1 MPVLCATAEHGRHT
15 DLFRFEWRPGPMA
28 EWRKNAIHTLNI
40 TGYTAEGLGVA
51 RLDGRVVFVPG
62 TIQGECWEVQLLK
75 VKPNIAWGRGVRLLT
90 PSPERLNVDCP
101 LAGRCGGCQY
111 RHMSYLEEL

>member
-1 MPVLCATAEHGRHT
+1 
-15 DLFRFEWRPGPMA
+15 MA
-28 EWRKNAIHTLNI
+28 EWKKNAIHTLNI

-101 LAGRCGGCQY
+101 LAGRCGGGQY
-111 RHMSYLEEL
+111 RTTC